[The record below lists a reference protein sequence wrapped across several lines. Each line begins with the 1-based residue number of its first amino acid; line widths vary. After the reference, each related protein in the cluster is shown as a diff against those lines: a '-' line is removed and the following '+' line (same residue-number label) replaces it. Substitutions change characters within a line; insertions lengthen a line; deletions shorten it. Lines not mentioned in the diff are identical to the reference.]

1 MLSTFNALR
10 RVTRALRMASACVI
24 LLVMLITGYDVV
36 MRYVFAQ
43 PLSWSITISM
53 VGLVAIVMLTVP
65 DLEADD
71 SHIGMD
77 LFYRG
82 FGRAQTAVADIITL
96 VATFVFCTVSGIAAA
111 LTSFHFFTA
120 GMRTAGTFNMP
131 VWIGYA
137 LVALGLLLAAVMTLL
152 RYILKRQGALI
163 ESADDDAAA
172 AETSAPAAT
181 SAQTAPK
188 GDGDA

>member
-10 RVTRALRMASACVI
+10 RVTRVLRMASGCVI
-24 LLVMLITGYDVV
+24 LLVMLITGYDVL

-43 PLSWSITISM
+43 PLEWSITISM

-82 FGRAQTAVADIITL
+82 FGRTQTAVADLITL

-111 LTSFHFFTA
+111 LTSIHFFTA

-152 RYILKRQGALI
+152 RYILTRQGALLASAGDEAEQA
-163 ESADDDAAA
+163 ES
-172 AETSAPAAT
+172 SAP
-181 SAQTAPK
+181 TAPK
-188 GDGDA
+188 GDSDA